1 MRIHDADGVQ
11 RPQSRRPNDT
21 GHHALAR
28 SRSHERGALF
38 RRVRTGNVVGDEVL
52 GRAFDYSITGLVV
65 AEGEVGG
72 ESFTRS
78 GGVPV

>member
-21 GHHALAR
+21 GHHA
-28 SRSHERGALF
+28 
-38 RRVRTGNVVGDEVL
+38 L